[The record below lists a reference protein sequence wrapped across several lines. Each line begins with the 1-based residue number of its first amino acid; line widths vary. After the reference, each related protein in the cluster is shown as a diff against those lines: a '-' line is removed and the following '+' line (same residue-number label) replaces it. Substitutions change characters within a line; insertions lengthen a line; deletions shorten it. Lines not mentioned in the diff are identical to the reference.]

1 MAFAFAGGSGYET
14 AMNVWAWTLLSVGL
28 VSIISLIGLVTLS
41 IGKSLLQKVLLYL
54 VSFAVGALFGDACIH
69 LIPETFEKIRP
80 PLTGSLLL
88 VGGILIFFVLEKFV
102 RWRHC
107 HVANEGHEHVH
118 PVVAMNIVGN
128 SAHNLIDGML
138 IGASYSV
145 SIPIGI
151 ATTIAIILHEIPQ
164 EMGNFS
170 ILVHGG
176 LPVKRALF
184 LNFMTALAAFA
195 GALISLFVGAQVET
209 FTLWLLP
216 ITAGGFLYIAGSD
229 LIPELHHELDART
242 SLGQLLAIILGVGV
256 MALLVFLE

>member
-1 MAFAFAGGSGYET
+1 MD
-14 AMNVWAWTLLSVGL
+14 VWLYTLLSVGL
-28 VSIISLIGLVTLS
+28 VSVISLIGLVTLS
-41 IGKSLLQKVLLYL
+41 VGPSILRKILLYL

-80 PLTGSLLL
+80 PLAGSLLL
-88 VGGILIFFVLEKFV
+88 VGGILVFFVLEKFV

-107 HVANEGHEHVH
+107 HVPREDHQHVH
-118 PVVAMNIVGN
+118 PVVTMNIVGN
-128 SAHNLIDGML
+128 GVHNMIDGML

-145 SIPIGI
+145 NIGI
-151 ATTIAIILHEIPQ
+151 GVATTIAIVLHEIPQ
-164 EMGNFS
+164 EIGNFS

-184 LNFMTALAAFA
+184 LNFMTALAAVL
-195 GALISLFVGAQVET
+195 GAVIALTIGSYVEM

-229 LIPELHHELDART
+229 LIPELHHEVDART
-242 SLGQLLAIILGVGV
+242 SLGQLFSIILGVGI
-256 MALLVFLE
+256 MALLKWAE